1 MKILLIHN
9 EYRQPGGEEVV
20 VEQERQL
27 LQQAGHQVVHYRRSN
42 VETEGISGL
51 GQLSLVKKIVWASD
65 ARQDVALLLRNQKP
79 QIVHVHNTFMVI
91 SPSIYSAC
99 REAGVP
105 VVQTLH
111 NFRLFC
117 PAAFFYRDGHVCEDC
132 SDHSLWRGIQHAC
145 YRQSRPTTAAV
156 ALMLEFHRLRHTWE
170 QGIDTFIALNEFARN
185 KFISLGLPAEKVCVK
200 PNFLYSD
207 PGKRTE
213 PGQYAMFAGR
223 LSPEKGVSTLL
234 SAWARLKT
242 RIPLRIIGDGPLLP
256 TLQAE
261 AAKRG
266 LSDVHFEGRLNRE
279 QTLAAFK
286 GASFMLFP
294 SLWYENFPMV
304 IAEAFACSTP
314 VIGSRL
320 GALEVIV
327 QDGHTGL
334 HFAPG
339 DPADLAT
346 KVEWA
351 WNHPEKVQV
360 MGSNARQEFE
370 TKYTAE
376 KNYTLL
382 MEIYER
388 AIRRRTPEPTPL
400 SDEAPTHPETVS

>member
-1 MKILLIHN
+1 VKILLIHN